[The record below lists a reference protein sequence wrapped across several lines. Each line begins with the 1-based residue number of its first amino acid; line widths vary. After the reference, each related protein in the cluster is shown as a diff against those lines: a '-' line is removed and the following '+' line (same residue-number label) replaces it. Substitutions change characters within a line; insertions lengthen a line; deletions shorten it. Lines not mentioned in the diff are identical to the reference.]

1 MGEYDDVGG
10 VFELKVNG
18 VLYNLKG
25 QPTIE
30 LGGTYREPIL
40 GPDGKLHGYKV
51 VGNNQGRVSGTITDT
66 NALDIVELQNTKDA
80 TVTVKKPNGK
90 TVVFE
95 HACFGIVASESGEE
109 GEVSFEFKGP
119 PGKEQKS

>member
-30 LGGTYREPIL
+30 LGGTYREP
-40 GPDGKLHGYKV
+40 HGGEFTV
-51 VGNNQGRVSGTITDT
+51 A
-66 NALDIVELQNTKDA
+66 ALATRSLATTRAGFPELSRIPMRSTLLNSRTPR
-80 TVTVKKPNGK
+80 TLP
-90 TVVFE
+90 
-95 HACFGIVASESGEE
+95 
-109 GEVSFEFKGP
+109 
-119 PGKEQKS
+119 

>member
-30 LGGTYREPIL
+30 LGGTYREPHGGEFTVVAL
-40 GPDGKLHGYKV
+40 AWLNWQLKGDMESAKLFKNG
-51 VGNNQGRVSGTITDT
+51 
-66 NALDIVELQNTKDA
+66 ELKKRKDW
-80 TVTVKKPNGK
+80 TLESNGK
-90 TVVFE
+90 
-95 HACFGIVASESGEE
+95 
-109 GEVSFEFKGP
+109 
-119 PGKEQKS
+119 